1 MRQRQHGTNA
11 CYRFGPNYGN
21 PHWRNGCRC
30 AECRHAGYVYEVKRQ
45 RDLKRGIQRLHDNTE
60 AREHIRWLRTQGIG
74 LRAIAAS
81 TGMSKDSLGK
91 IARGEVKRSK
101 PDTIRRIMAVG
112 THKRLP
118 GAFVDAGPTW
128 RLIDDMLANGFTR
141 TRIAAELGSTA
152 KRPAL
157 QLRRDKILQSSAD
170 QVREVYDRLMT
181 PIVVAREH
189 AAERRA
195 HYRKLERE
203 AS

>member
-1 MRQRQHGTNA
+1 VHS
-11 CYRFGPNYGN
+11 
-21 PHWRNGCRC
+21 
-30 AECRHAGYVYEVKRQ
+30 
-45 RDLKRGIQRLHDNTE
+45 
-60 AREHIRWLRTQGIG
+60 
-74 LRAIAAS
+74 S
-81 TGMSKDSLGK
+81 T
-91 IARGEVKRSK
+91 
-101 PDTIRRIMAVG
+101 PDR
-112 THKRLP
+112 P
-118 GAFVDAGPTW
+118 GGSSTT
-128 RLIDDMLANGFTR
+128 LANGFTR

-181 PIVVAREH
+181 PIVVAREQ

>member
-11 CYRFGPNYGN
+11 CYRWGPNYGS
-21 PHWRNGCRC
+21 PDYRNGCRC

-45 RDLKRGIQRLHDNTE
+45 RDRNRGIVRLHDNTE
-60 AREHIRWLRTQGIG
+60 AREHLQWLSEQGVGVRAVAAATG
-74 LRAIAAS
+74 LRPHN
-81 TGMSKDSLGK
+81 LGK
-91 IARGEVKRSK
+91 IARGETRRSK

-157 QLRRDKILQSSAD
+157 QIGRD
-170 QVREVYDRLMT
+170 QVMQKTADDVRETYDRLMA
-181 PIVVAREH
+181 PVIARREQVA
-189 AAERRA
+189 AARA
-195 HYRKLERE
+195 YYRKLERE